1 MCVSGR
7 ESSCSAPSADV
18 DRAFDDCSS
27 RWPVKATPRN
37 LPRARQPVYRG
48 EPGYRRLL
56 RGASPEPDST
66 PRRETLRSPWR
77 DRRVADRR
85 HPRQRLLRREIPARP
100 CVRDE
105 RLPQIGSALAA
116 EVAAVADLRPE
127 LLGRVS
133 SAARLAERHWMVRA
147 QLKEQRPESDKQHHN
162 ARIMS
167 SSTSLSSTG
176 SEIVR

>member
-7 ESSCSAPSADV
+7 EPSCSAPSVDV
-18 DRAFDDCSS
+18 DHAFDDCSS
-27 RWPVKATPRN
+27 RRPVKAAPRN
-37 LPRARQPVYRG
+37 PAACAATCLPRRAGVPPTVTWRVQP
-48 EPGYRRLL
+48 E
-56 RGASPEPDST
+56 SDST
-66 PRRETLRSPWR
+66 PRRETLRSRWK

-133 SAARLAERHWMVRA
+133 SAARLAERDWMVRA
-147 QLKEQRPESDKQHHN
+147 QLEEQRPESDKQQHD

-167 SSTSLSSTG
+167 SSTSLSSTAAK
-176 SEIVR
+176 

>member
-1 MCVSGR
+1 VRGCVV
-7 ESSCSAPSADV
+7 EDV
-18 DRAFDDCSS
+18 DATRDELQYGLRVSTSVS
-27 RWPVKATPRN
+27 RV
-37 LPRARQPVYRG
+37 Q
-48 EPGYRRLL
+48 
-56 RGASPEPDST
+56 PEPDST
-66 PRRETLRSPWR
+66 PRREALRSPWR

-116 EVAAVADLRPE
+116 EVASVADLRPE

-133 SAARLAERHWMVRA
+133 AAARLAERDWMIRA
-147 QLKEQRPESDKQHHN
+147 QLEEQRPESDKQQHD

-167 SSTSLSSTG
+167 SSTSLSSTAAK
-176 SEIVR
+176 